1 MSRDIVVRFGRRVRR
16 IRDAKNINQ
25 TILAERVGT
34 DQSTISRIENGK
46 QETCLRFIELL
57 AGGLK
62 VPLDELFREL

>member
-1 MSRDIVVRFGRRVRR
+1 MSRDIVIRFGRRLRR
-16 IRDAKNINQ
+16 IRTAKNINQ
-25 TILAERVGT
+25 TVLAERVGT
-34 DQSTISRIENGK
+34 EQSTISKIENGK

>member
-1 MSRDIVVRFGRRVRR
+1 MSRDIVIRFGRRVRL
-16 IRDAKNINQ
+16 IRTAKNINQ
-25 TILAERVGT
+25 TILAERAGT
-34 DQSTISRIENGK
+34 DQATISRIENGK